1 MADNISVVL
10 HWNTDYAEFP
20 RKEFPTVVRKSYE
33 PMIAALEDFTEG
45 KVCFNITG
53 HTFEYL
59 QTNFPKLLD
68 RIKGLVKSNTVEI
81 VASGYS
87 HPILP
92 LLPRQRALIQIK
104 DHIAQ
109 IKSLFNVH
117 PKGFWPPELAVSPSV
132 LAQIKSQ
139 GIDWIVA
146 DYEHFLL
153 SQFFGNDANPFEM
166 RDQTITELLVDA
178 FWAKGLRKLQAYLR
192 ALRILKK
199 AMADQIQPLQ
209 RIMINSESSTKAF
222 LSSVSWTN
230 STQFAVGGAVSI
242 YNIKK
247 HFNAILKANT
257 KYLSLYGSD
266 IEFFGYRS
274 LGPVPAKPV
283 DFIAFLKKLQKN
295 GIGVISPSDI
305 PDEEWPK
312 EPAYLSTGSWAPDK
326 SFRIW
331 TDSEDNTEFIRRTD
345 EIYSKLSSL
354 NWKKELMDKIEPY
367 LRIFENSDPRGWA
380 PIPERK
386 NEAYSAIEKVFEI
399 LDKEK

>member
-1 MADNISVVL
+1 MADNVSIVL

-20 RKEFPTVVRKSYE
+20 RKEFPTVVKKSYE
-33 PMIAALEDFTEG
+33 PMVAALENFAEG

-59 QTNFPKLLD
+59 QKNYPELLD
-68 RIKGLVKSNTVEI
+68 RIKNLVKANTVEI

-92 LLPRQRALIQIK
+92 LLPRQRAIAQIK
-104 DHIAQ
+104 DHIEQ
-109 IKSLFNVH
+109 IKSLFNKP

-132 LAQIKSQ
+132 LTLIKKQ
-139 GIDWIVA
+139 GIDWVEA

-153 SQFFGNDANPFEM
+153 SQFFGNDTNPFEM

-192 ALRILKK
+192 ALKILRN
-199 AMADQIQPLQ
+199 AMTEQVQPVQ
-209 RIMINSESSTKAF
+209 RVMITSESSIKTF

-230 STQFAVGGAVSI
+230 STQFAVGKAVPF
-242 YNIKK
+242 YTIKN
-247 HFNAILKANT
+247 HFKKILKANT

-274 LGPVPAKPV
+274 LGPSPAKPM
-283 DFIAFLKKLQKN
+283 DFITFLKELHKN
-295 GIGVISPSDI
+295 GIGIISPSDI
-305 PDEEWPK
+305 PEDEWPS
-312 EPAYLSTGSWAPDK
+312 EPSYLSTGSWATDK

-331 TDSEDNTEFIRRTD
+331 TDSEDNTEYIRRTD

-354 NWKKELMDKIEPY
+354 NWKKEVMDKIEPY
-367 LRIFENSDPRGWA
+367 LRIIENSDARGWS

-386 NEAYSAIEKVFEI
+386 NEAYTAIEKVFEI